1 MTDKISIKNWAIE
14 DRPREKLMAK
24 GEEALTNA
32 ELLAILIGSGN
43 SKQSAVDLMEE
54 ILNACDNH
62 LSQLSRMSIQELE
75 SYNGIG
81 EAKAI
86 TIKAAAEIGRRR
98 AMETSQ
104 NLTVVRNA
112 SDAYHLMHDQMKDLT
127 HEEFWVLLLNN
138 QARIIRKLRLSTGGI
153 SHTAVDVRMLL
164 KAALMADATCFV
176 VCHNH
181 PSGKLAPSMDDK
193 NLTEHIKQAANTMN
207 IRLID
212 HVIITD
218 GDYYSFADNG
228 KI

>member
-1 MTDKISIKNWAIE
+1 
-14 DRPREKLMAK
+14 
-24 GEEALTNA
+24 
-32 ELLAILIGSGN
+32 
-43 SKQSAVDLMEE
+43 
-54 ILNACDNH
+54 
-62 LSQLSRMSIQELE
+62 
-75 SYNGIG
+75 
-81 EAKAI
+81 
-86 TIKAAAEIGRRR
+86 
-98 AMETSQ
+98 
-104 NLTVVRNA
+104 
-112 SDAYHLMHDQMKDLT
+112 MHDQMKDLT